1 MGETMP
7 ARAYG
12 AAAVL
17 TPMIVP
23 YTLLFMSPTNAKL
36 NSIASVAAQDS
47 SKVDATEVQ
56 ALLQTWKKL
65 NYVRAILAMVA
76 SGIGLFGTLGW
87 KL

>member
-7 ARAYG
+7 ARAYA

-17 TPMIVP
+17 TPMMVP
-23 YTLLFMSPTNAKL
+23 YTILFISPTNAKL
-36 NSIASVAAQDS
+36 NSLASVAGQDP

-65 NYVRAILAMVA
+65 NYRRTILALVA